1 MLKINPIDDESRT
14 FAQDIANNLTKEKK
28 DALRILIRER
38 SPLLLLL
45 TQDEGVEFN
54 ENSAHFEF

>member
-1 MLKINPIDDESRT
+1 LLKINPIDDESRT

-28 DALRILIRER
+28 DALCILIRER

-45 TQDEGVEFN
+45 TQDEGVEFV
-54 ENSAHFEF
+54 ENHSD